1 MGRQS
6 NLFPEPW
13 EKAVETAERIRSK
26 VEDLPERVKQKA
38 LEFFE
43 GVYVRAGDFAEK
55 IEKFRSAS
63 PKQIEALANMEA
75 AVDKWIRD

>member
-1 MGRQS
+1 MGRQP

-13 EKAVETAERIRSK
+13 EKAVEAAERIRGK
-26 VEDLPERVKQKA
+26 IDDLPERVKQKA
-38 LEFFE
+38 LNFFE

-55 IEKFRSAS
+55 IEKYRSAS

-75 AVDKWIRD
+75 AVDKWIHN